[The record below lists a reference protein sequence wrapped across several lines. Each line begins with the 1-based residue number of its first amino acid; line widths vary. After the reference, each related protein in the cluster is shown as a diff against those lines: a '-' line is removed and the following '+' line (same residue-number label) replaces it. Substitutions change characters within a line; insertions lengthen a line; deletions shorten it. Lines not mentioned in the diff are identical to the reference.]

1 MTLPIIT
8 RYVKIEEPSSDGG
21 DAYATVTYS
30 TVEASARAHISA
42 PSSQNAGDRWQ
53 STDAVLYVDDTTT
66 VPADGRVTD
75 LTTGAVYAVLWTEML
90 IGLGLDHRRV
100 GLRTSVGA
108 PS

>member
-21 DAYATVTYS
+21 DAYASVTYS
-30 TVEASARAHISA
+30 TVEAFARAHISA

-66 VPADGRVTD
+66 VPAATNPI
-75 LTTGAVYAVLWTEML
+75 TGMPSINGATSTVPALSPGATML
-90 IGLGLDHRRV
+90 
-100 GLRTSVGA
+100 
-108 PS
+108 P